1 MNAVIRRCQA
11 EGTHRVWE
19 QSPFAL
25 RCDVVF
31 EVADWLLREEMKR
44 LRCNAEEAVY
54 TLYRMVR
61 R

>member
-1 MNAVIRRCQA
+1 MNAVIRRCRHD
-11 EGTHRVWE
+11 GTYRVWE

-31 EVADWLLREEMKR
+31 EVVDLLVDDVMRRM
-44 LRCNAEEAVY
+44 RCTAEDAVY